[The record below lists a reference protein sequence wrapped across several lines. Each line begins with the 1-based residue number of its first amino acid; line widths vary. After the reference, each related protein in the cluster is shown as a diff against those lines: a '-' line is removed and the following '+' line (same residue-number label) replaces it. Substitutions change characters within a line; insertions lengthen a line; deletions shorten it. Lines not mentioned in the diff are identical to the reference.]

1 MREILAVVN
10 CPRRKE
16 RRGRFVMWKIV
27 RRLDR
32 NERRCSWRSDY
43 ALQNW
48 HSVGD
53 QDHKIGESLS
63 LAFKR

>member
-1 MREILAVVN
+1 
-10 CPRRKE
+10 
-16 RRGRFVMWKIV
+16 MWKIV